1 MPKLY
6 VADNHLR
13 NSEAKPKESTPGF
26 LENHLEF
33 IVWSIGRGS
42 CSNRFEKSFRKIRKK
57 LRTCTVRQRS
67 NVHVVIRSMHSHP
80 SAT

>member
-26 LENHLEF
+26 LVDF
-33 IVWSIGRGS
+33 W
-42 CSNRFEKSFRKIRKK
+42 KIT
-57 LRTCTVRQRS
+57 LNSLSGV
-67 NVHVVIRSMHSHP
+67 
-80 SAT
+80 